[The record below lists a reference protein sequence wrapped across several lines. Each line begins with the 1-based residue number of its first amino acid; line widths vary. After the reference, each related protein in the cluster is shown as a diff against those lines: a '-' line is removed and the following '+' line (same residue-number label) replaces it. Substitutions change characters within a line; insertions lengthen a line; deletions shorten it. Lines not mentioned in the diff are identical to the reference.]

1 NDANWADAIRHT
13 QLLGLLTNLES
24 QYSLD
29 TNRLYITGLSMG
41 GIGTWD
47 QITHSPSRYAAA
59 VPMSGAGDIT
69 LAASITAVPVWNF
82 HSANDSIVD
91 VNFSRLMVNSMR
103 LAGGNPIYTEYAT
116 GDHPIWP
123 VAYYTPSL
131 VDWVMAQHRGQP
143 LSGFLQ
149 ATVVSPTTNVA
160 FVTGAA
166 NVTLAGTAGDAT
178 AAVFGLNAYNVQ
190 TAAFGAVT
198 GTTNWLAANV
208 PLQSG

>member
-29 TNRLYITGLSMG
+29 TNRIYITGLSMG

-47 QITHSPSRYAAA
+47 QITHTPSLYAAA
-59 VPMSGAGDIT
+59 VPMSAAGDIT
-69 LAASITAVPVWNF
+69 LAPLITAVPVWNF
-82 HSANDSIVD
+82 HAVNDSIVD
-91 VNFSRLMVNSMR
+91 VNFSRLMINSIR

-123 VAYYTPSL
+123 IAYYTPSL
-131 VDWVMAQHRGQP
+131 VDWVMAQRRNQP

-149 ATVVSPTTNVA
+149 ATITSPTTNA
-160 FVTGAA
+160 TYATGAT
-166 NVTLAGTAGDAT
+166 NVTISGTSGDST
-178 AAVFGLNAYNVQ
+178 
-190 TAAFGAVT
+190 
-198 GTTNWLAANV
+198 
-208 PLQSG
+208 